1 MSQGEKTMSQTVTQ
15 QDRQLLGKILSLY
28 NFMQN
33 NQDTETAE
41 KIKELGRKSLEE
53 EFSIAFCGHFSA
65 GKSSMINKLVGENI
79 LPSSPIPTSANLVK
93 IKSGADYAKVY
104 FKQGGARLYPAPYD
118 YEAVKSYCKDGDQ
131 IQAIEISHSGTEFL
145 KEAVI
150 MDTPGIDSTDDAHR
164 IATESALHLSDIV
177 FYVMDY
183 NHVQSELNFLFTK
196 ELTDAGKELYLIIN
210 QIDKHQDAE
219 LSFNRFKESVE
230 ESFADWGVKHSG
242 IFYTSLRNPSAPNN
256 QFNELR
262 EFIENRKQ
270 KRSEILPV
278 SIFKSMEKLSE
289 DHLSHLHQQ
298 VEVKLDD
305 YEAILQALSENERNQ
320 LQAKLEQVRESKRKI
335 ENESNPEQ
343 EFDEGVRS
351 ILKNAYLMP
360 FQTRELAEAYLQ
372 SIQPDFKV
380 GLFFSKQKTEQ
391 ERADRLDRFYHELEE
406 KVQSQIDWH
415 IKDFLTKLVRNHNL
429 TQQELQKSAQN
440 FKVDLEKELLRET
453 VKPGARP
460 SGDYVLNYTNDV
472 AEAIKNLARKKLLPI
487 KELFISNAE
496 VSENEELSLILEEE
510 KELEKLVDAW
520 NSLLA
525 ITKEL
530 QEQRR
535 VVNEVLYGDALR
547 QYDESDYGVFLTNKE
562 DAEVIVNASSEDMTK
577 ESRPA
582 VQEHDV
588 PAKAE
593 KQMESLETY
602 HQEQQHL
609 IEKLTYTASQI
620 EEMAGLKKLARELKE
635 KASRLNDREFTV
647 ALFGAFSAGKSSFA
661 NALVGEKLL
670 PVSPNPTTAA
680 INKIKPIT
688 KENPHGSVIVKIKE
702 EKLLLKEIERSL
714 GLFGQSSASFEKA
727 VDVISRLELD
737 DAGYNAV
744 EKTHYAFLKAFAK
757 GYPHFKSMF
766 GKKLDVDL
774 ESFREYVAEEEK
786 SCFVEW
792 IEVYYDCPLTRE
804 GITLVD
810 TPGADSIN
818 ARHTGVAFDYIKN
831 SDAIL
836 FVTYYN
842 HAFSKADREFLI
854 QLGRV
859 KDTFEM
865 DKMFFVVNAV
875 DLANSSEEQDAV
887 LQYVEDQL
895 VQYGIRKP
903 HLFPVSSLNGLKAKQ
918 EPEFGNDPQFGKFE
932 QAFYSFIA
940 HDLVNLAADA
950 AEIKWQQAVTLMENM
965 IASAEED
972 GIVKAKKREKLKSEK
987 EEMLQLVTSMS
998 AELLLDRLDQE
1009 ADELV
1014 YYIRQRVFI
1023 RFGDFFR
1030 EAFNPALLKDDGR
1043 NLKKALESALD
1054 ELIESVG
1061 YDFAQEMRATSLRIE
1076 AFIDRQLK
1084 ESQRIVISDLTKI
1097 NKAITLTAAEI
1108 QPSNGIDFDTAFE
1121 GIDRGLFK
1129 KAMGLFKNPKAFFE
1143 KNEKKLMSEELEKQL
1158 QAPAENYL
1166 ANENAR
1172 LKKHY
1177 SEEMEIEFA
1186 RILLDLSEQ
1195 INEYFQGITSALED
1209 NFSVAEVRNALE
1221 NVKKHGKG

>member
-1 MSQGEKTMSQTVTQ
+1 MSQTVTQ
-15 QDRQLLGKILSLY
+15 QDSKLLGKILSLY
-28 NFMQN
+28 KLMQN
-33 NQDTETAE
+33 NRDMDTAE
-41 KIKELGRKSLEE
+41 KIRELGRKSLEQ

-93 IKSGADYAKVY
+93 IKSGKEYAKVY

-131 IQAIEISHSGTEFL
+131 IQAIEISHSETEFL

-219 LSFNRFKESVE
+219 LSFKKFKQSVE

-242 IFYTSLRNPSAPNN
+242 IFYTSLRDPFAPNN
-256 QFNELR
+256 QFNELQK
-262 EFIENRKQ
+262 FIVDRKQ
-270 KRSEILPV
+270 KRKEILPV

-289 DHLSHLHQQ
+289 DHLSYLHGQ
-298 VEVKLDD
+298 VEDKLNEF
-305 YEAILQALSENERNQ
+305 EAVLQNLSESERIQ
-320 LQAKLEQVRESKRKI
+320 LQAKMEQLRESKRLI
-335 ENESNPEQ
+335 ENDANPEK
-343 EFDEGVRS
+343 EFDEGIRS
-351 ILKNAYLMP
+351 ILKNVYLMP

-391 ERADRLDRFYHELEE
+391 ERAERLDRFFSDLEE

-415 IKDFLTKLVRNHNL
+415 IKDFLTKLVRKHNL
-429 TQQELQKSAQN
+429 TQHELQKSAQSFMVE
-440 FKVDLEKELLRET
+440 FKQELLRET
-453 VKPGARP
+453 VKPGARL

-472 AEAIKNLARKKLLPI
+472 AEGIKNLARKKLVPI
-487 KELFISNAE
+487 KEDFISNAKVTE
-496 VSENEELSLILEEE
+496 DEELSLILEEE
-510 KELEKLVDAW
+510 KELERLLDAW
-520 NSLLA
+520 NGLSA
-525 ITKEL
+525 ILNEL
-530 QEQRR
+530 QNQRR
-535 VVNEVLYGDALR
+535 MVTELLYGESVPHYGEGD
-547 QYDESDYGVFLTNKE
+547 YVVFKGTDEQTEVVVSDG
-562 DAEVIVNASSEDMTK
+562 
-577 ESRPA
+577 R
-582 VQEHDV
+582 HDV
-588 PAKAE
+588 SKVEQQTAQLPTEPAKAE
-593 KQMESLETY
+593 KQIDNIEKY
-602 HQEQQHL
+602 HEEQQLL
-609 IEKLTYTASQI
+609 IEKLTHTSSLI
-620 EEMAGLKKLARELKE
+620 KDMTGLKKIARELKE
-635 KASRLNDREFTV
+635 KAFRLNDREFTV

-680 INKIKPIT
+680 INKIKPVT
-688 KENPHGSVIVKIKE
+688 KEHPHGSVVVKIKE
-702 EKLLLKEIERSL
+702 EHVLMKEIERSL
-714 GLFGQSSASFEKA
+714 GLFGQSSSDFGNAIEI
-727 VDVISRLELD
+727 VSRLELED
-737 DAGYNAV
+737 TGYNAV

-757 GYPHFKSMF
+757 GYHHFNSRF
-766 GKKLDVDL
+766 GEKLDVDL
-774 ESFREYVAEEEK
+774 ESFRGYVAEEEK

-859 KDTFEM
+859 KDTFEL

-875 DLANSSEEQDAV
+875 DLANSHEEQEAV

-903 HLFPVSSLNGLKAKQ
+903 HLFPVSSLNGLKAKL
-918 EPEFGNDPQFGKFE
+918 EPESGKDIQFSTFE

-940 HDLVNLAADA
+940 HDLVNLAAEA
-950 AEIKWQQAVTLMENM
+950 AEVKWQQAVTLMEEM
-965 IASAEED
+965 IVSAEED
-972 GIVKAKKREKLKSEK
+972 IAVKAEKREKLKTEQ
-987 EEMLQLVTSMS
+987 ENMLKIVSSSS
-998 AELLLDRLDQE
+998 AELLQDRLAQE

-1030 EAFNPALLKDDGR
+1030 EAFNPSLLKDDGR

-1076 AFIDRQLK
+1076 AFIDKQLK
-1084 ESQRIVISDLTKI
+1084 DTQKLIINDLTKI
-1097 NKAITLTAAEI
+1097 NKMISLSAAEI
-1108 QPSNGIDFDTAFE
+1108 QPLKGIDFETAFQE
-1121 GIDRGLFK
+1121 IDGAVFK
-1129 KAMGLFKNPKAFFE
+1129 KAMAMFKNPKSFFE
-1143 KNEKKLMSEELEKQL
+1143 KNEKKLMNEELEKQL
-1158 QAPAENYL
+1158 QAPAEGYL
-1166 ANENAR
+1166 ATENER

-1177 SEEMEIEFA
+1177 SEAMEMEFA
-1186 RILLDLSEQ
+1186 RILQDISEQ
-1195 INEYFQGITSALED
+1195 INEYFEGITSALEN
-1209 NFSVAEVRNALE
+1209 NFSVSEVKTALKNAKE
-1221 NVKKHGKG
+1221 YGKG